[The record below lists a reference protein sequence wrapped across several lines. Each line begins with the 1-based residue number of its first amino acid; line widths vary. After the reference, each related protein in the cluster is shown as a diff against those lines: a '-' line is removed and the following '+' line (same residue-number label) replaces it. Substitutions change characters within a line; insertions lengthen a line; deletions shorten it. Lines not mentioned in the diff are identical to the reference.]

1 MEVRSVYKYARI
13 SPLKARDVAREIQG
27 MPVSAALDT
36 LQYTPK
42 KSAVLIEKTLKSA
55 IANAENNHDLDSESL
70 VIRSAMV
77 GEGPSFRRFKPRAR
91 GSASP
96 IQKRTAHI
104 TIILS
109 DEIELPEP
117 KQKRNKNKPR
127 PKARPKAAAAPADE
141 PEPDTDADS
150 EVVTD
155 EVAVDSADATTDTGA
170 PAAAEEVDVDAEATA
185 EPEATSDDEQPK
197 DSDKA

>member
-55 IANAENNHDLDSESL
+55 IANAENNHDLDSDSL
-70 VIRSAMV
+70 VIRTAMV

-117 KQKRNKNKPR
+117 KQKSNKNKNKN
-127 PKARPKAAAAPADE
+127 KAKAKTGGNTQPQPAAPADD
-141 PEPDTDADS
+141 PEPAA
-150 EVVTD
+150 E
-155 EVAVDSADATTDTGA
+155 TTDDA
-170 PAAAEEVDVDAEATA
+170 IEPAAEAAETGDEAAAADDTTAGAAE
-185 EPEATSDDEQPK
+185 EQPK